1 MALPIDIATI
11 ISYGKISSYLAAN
24 DFSRQKLLNRKT
36 FNTRLPQRLDVA
48 TNLVEWAYGQN
59 SNDTSLI
66 STGNYLYQLCGK
78 YIAEAQLIISGA
90 GSGAIV
96 NPATG
101 VASTILAVYLEFVVG
116 TTASP
121 VLVNG
126 VNVTLPVAGATSFVL
141 PLASIL
147 DASIGVTKDTVPLPT
162 LLTDRYSFTPIYT
175 VNDVTININNGNQF
189 TNGDLFVIT
198 GLQYVSI

>member
-1 MALPIDIATI
+1 MALPIDVATI
-11 ISYGKISSYLAAN
+11 ISYGKISSYLSAN
-24 DFSRQKLLNRKT
+24 DFSKQRLLNRKA
-36 FNTRLPQRLDVA
+36 FNTKLPQKLDVA
-48 TNLVEWAYGQN
+48 TNLVEWAYNQN
-59 SNDTSLI
+59 PNDTSLI

-90 GSGAIV
+90 GSGVIV

-101 VASTILAVYLEFVVG
+101 VASTIVAVYLEFVVG
-116 TTASP
+116 TTPSP

-126 VNVTLPVAGATSFVL
+126 VSVTLPVAGATSFVL

-147 DASIGVTKDTVPLPT
+147 DASIGVAKDTVPLPT

-189 TNGDLFVIT
+189 TTGDLFVIT